1 MATQARPPFFSNC
14 RLTGASTQTGYK
26 RFSKCYRGQ
35 HQYVCE
41 FRDATWYTAEIYQL
55 LRQHNVALF
64 LHDWR
69 GERSP
74 VELTADFTYVR
85 FHGAAGKYQGN
96 YTPQMLGTWADMIQG
111 WLP

>member
-1 MATQARPPFFSNC
+1 MSVNFAMPLGTRRKSN
-14 RLTGASTQTGYK
+14 
-26 RFSKCYRGQ
+26 
-35 HQYVCE
+35 
-41 FRDATWYTAEIYQL
+41 QL